1 MFTPSVSYR
10 EESEDRTINEQR
22 TRSSRMLRARQLS
35 VSQRMTNLKEI
46 EDTECSKDL
55 ISRKTE

>member
-1 MFTPSVSYR
+1 MLRPSVSYR
-10 EESEDRTINEQR
+10 EESEDRTNNEQR

-55 ISRKTE
+55 ISWKTE